1 MVVRSVILKREVEVA
16 VVQIVNAVH
25 FNVLVFRAP
34 AVFGDEGNLLDLS
47 IFDLF
52 LDEFL
57 HWKQALFGF

>member
-1 MVVRSVILKREVEVA
+1 MVVGSVLLKREVEVA

-25 FNVLVFRAP
+25 FYILVFRVP

-57 HWKQALFGF
+57 HWEQALLGF